1 MIWAQGLILL
11 VLILFFFNTLLSH
24 VLTWRRLRRW
34 KESSGS
40 SIDLPPISIIKP
52 VRGLDQE
59 GQENFLSFMQSAYPA
74 AFEILFCL
82 EERDDPAVP
91 LVQRLIAD
99 SHPLGSSRL
108 IFSKRQDSRE
118 IGKTINL
125 MAGIRESKYDFLV
138 LSDSD
143 VRNTP
148 GFLEALVRPLLKP
161 TVGMVYASPAY
172 KGARNW
178 GAALMGLTVNE
189 TVLAFGSAAPVTPV
203 GSTIAVRKDVLRAI
217 GGLAPMRHRMGIDA
231 ALGRA
236 VRMKG
241 FQIELA
247 PQPATIIYHHG
258 TFASWWEQI
267 HRWMITLRRY
277 TGPRYFF
284 LMFQDF
290 PVAWATL
297 YLFLTVVQGTALH
310 GLALW
315 GCVCLVRLASSA
327 WVNRFFAKES
337 ELSRHLWLVCLLDF
351 LRIPL
356 WVQGFVNP
364 HVVWRG
370 KKYRVMPD
378 ATVRPES

>member
-11 VLILFFFNTLLSH
+11 VLLLFFFNTLFSHLSI
-24 VLTWRRLRRW
+24 WRRLRRW
-34 KESSGS
+34 RKSSGS

-52 VRGLDQE
+52 VRGLDPE
-59 GQENFLSFMQSAYPA
+59 AQENFLSFMQSTYPA
-74 AFEILFCL
+74 AFEILFCF

-91 LVQRLIAD
+91 LIQRLIAD
-99 SHPLGSSRL
+99 SHALGNSRL

-125 MAGIRESKYDFLV
+125 MAGIRESKYDYLV

-148 GFLEALVRPLLKP
+148 GFLEALVRPLSKS

-178 GAALMGLTVNE
+178 EAALVGLTVNE
-189 TVLAFGSAAPVTPV
+189 TILAFASEAPVTPV

-236 VRMKG
+236 VRTKG
-241 FQIELA
+241 FQTELA
-247 PQPATIIYHHG
+247 PQPATIIYPEG
-258 TFASWWEQI
+258 TFASWREQT

-284 LMFQDF
+284 LMFGDF

-297 YLFLTVVQGTALH
+297 YLILSVVQGTTLQ

-315 GCVCLVRLASSA
+315 SCVSLVRLASSA
-327 WVNRFFAKES
+327 WVNLFFARES
-337 ELSRHLWLVCLLDF
+337 DLARHLWLVCLLDF
-351 LRIPL
+351 LRVPV
-356 WVQGFVNP
+356 WVGGFINP

-378 ATVRPES
+378 ATVRPEP